1 MRKKSAATVA
11 AIVALVLGWSCAS
24 TQLTF
29 LDKAVPDPVKSKIVT
44 DAGIAAYNE
53 TLVQKGELS
62 QVESIK
68 AYFINAL
75 RFDPGNTTAQRYLTL
90 ATNFKAAY
98 LQDILKKARALANK
112 KDGRSEEETY
122 RLCVLVQEASTIDA
136 KDPEL
141 LKLDKDI
148 AVARDALVNAYLAK
162 ANAALDKRAKATTD
176 SSKETLAVT
185 AFQSLAKASAADPS
199 NAKARTL
206 LSQVKPDVTAII
218 QKSLKSIPALLDSAS
233 YTKARTQIDLA
244 ANLSTKLGGSYDA
257 AVSKAYYDLYFAW
270 ASYFYNKK
278 DYAQAEPKIAA
289 ALAAQKD
296 PAALALR
303 QKIAVLKDQSEQGA
317 NFEEGL
323 ANVDSLI
330 KRGSLAPAMRILSAL
345 AVKTTEKAKLDQIEE
360 RRARIKGAL
369 ADAYARGVAAYQAE
383 KFDVA
388 IDALDDIVGIDPG
401 YQQAADYLEKARAK
415 QQILLG
421 N

>member
-1 MRKKSAATVA
+1 MRKKSAAIAA
-11 AIVALVLGWSCAS
+11 AIVALVLAWSCAS
-24 TQLTF
+24 TQLAF

-75 RFDPGNTTAQRYLTL
+75 RFDPGNATAQRYLTL
-90 ATNFKAAY
+90 TSNFKAAY
-98 LQDILKKARALANK
+98 LQDILKKARALAK
-112 KDGRSEEETY
+112 KDGRSEDETY

-141 LKLDKDI
+141 LKLDKEI

-162 ANAALDKRAKATTD
+162 ANLALDKRAKATTD
-176 SSKETLAVT
+176 ASKESLAVT

-199 NAKARTL
+199 NAKARSL

-218 QKSLKSIPALLDSAS
+218 QKSLKAIPALLDSAS

-257 AVSKAYYDLYFAW
+257 SVNKAYYDLYFAW

-289 ALAAQKD
+289 ALSAQKD

-303 QKIAVLKDQSEQGA
+303 QKIAVLKEQSEQGA

-323 ANVDSLI
+323 ANVDGLI

-360 RRARIKGAL
+360 RRTRIKNAL

>member
-1 MRKKSAATVA
+1 MRKMSAAIAA
-11 AIVALVLGWSCAS
+11 AIAALVLGLSCAS
-24 TQLTF
+24 TQLAF

-75 RFDPGNTTAQRYLTL
+75 RFDPGNATAQRYLTL
-90 ATNFKAAY
+90 ASNFKATY
-98 LQDILKKARALANK
+98 LQDILKKARALAK
-112 KDGRSEEETY
+112 KDGRTEDETY

-148 AVARDALVNAYLAK
+148 ATARDALVNAYLAK
-162 ANAALDKRAKATTD
+162 ANLALDKRAKATTD
-176 SSKETLAVT
+176 ASKETLAVT

-199 NAKARTL
+199 NAKARSL
-206 LSQVKPDVTAII
+206 LSQVKPDVTAIV
-218 QKSLKSIPALLDSAS
+218 QKSLKAVPALLDSAS

-244 ANLSTKLGGSYDA
+244 ANLSSKLGGSYDA
-257 AVSKAYYDLYFAW
+257 PVNKAYYDLYFAW

-289 ALAAQKD
+289 ALSAQKD

-360 RRARIKGAL
+360 RRTRIKNAL
-369 ADAYARGVAAYQAE
+369 ADAYAKGVAAYQAE
-383 KFDVA
+383 KFDIA